1 MRPRVAARPAREA
14 CLVSA
19 RLSACQERTEQGGPG
34 NLVLCLFLFPVL
46 VVALFLV
53 LVLVLA
59 LAKPARRGV
68 GLVEQAGRLR
78 VAELALEVRA
88 RVVDVLLHAVALL
101 LELVRLLLVALRRLL
116 VLLHA
121 CLRSVAVVLGGRA
134 ALCLGTLLELFA
146 QVAGLRRTRLVLTRV
161 VRVLAL
167 RRGLALGLLALEL
180 VEAQLLC
187 RRILFHAASRRPS
200 ISRVAASR
208 L

>member
-46 VVALFLV
+46 VVALV

-134 ALCLGTLLELFA
+134 
-146 QVAGLRRTRLVLTRV
+146 
-161 VRVLAL
+161 
-167 RRGLALGLLALEL
+167 
-180 VEAQLLC
+180 
-187 RRILFHAASRRPS
+187 
-200 ISRVAASR
+200 
-208 L
+208 

>member
-46 VVALFLV
+46 VVA

-101 LELVRLLLVALRRLL
+101 LELV
-116 VLLHA
+116 
-121 CLRSVAVVLGGRA
+121 
-134 ALCLGTLLELFA
+134 
-146 QVAGLRRTRLVLTRV
+146 
-161 VRVLAL
+161 
-167 RRGLALGLLALEL
+167 
-180 VEAQLLC
+180 
-187 RRILFHAASRRPS
+187 
-200 ISRVAASR
+200 
-208 L
+208 